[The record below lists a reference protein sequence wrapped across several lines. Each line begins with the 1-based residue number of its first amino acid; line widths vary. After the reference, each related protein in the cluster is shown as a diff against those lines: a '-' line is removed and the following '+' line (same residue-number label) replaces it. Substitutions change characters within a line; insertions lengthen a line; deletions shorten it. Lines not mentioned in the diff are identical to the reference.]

1 MRATVLTSV
10 LVAFLSIVN
19 VSASEPKTKI
29 YNNIETTENGCVK
42 EYTFI
47 NLETLSPEKKSVYEY
62 NADGLLVTKTE
73 YKWNSEGGWT
83 GFQKYEYEYNKNNK
97 LTYLTHTEWDN
108 ERNTWCESS
117 KQFAHLY
124 DTNGQL
130 LTIEEIQTV
139 NENYM
144 AQQ

>member
-1 MRATVLTSV
+1 MKATVLTTI

-29 YNNIETTENGCVK
+29 YNNIETTENGCIK

-62 NADGLLVTKTE
+62 NAEGLLLTKTE
-73 YKWNSEGGWT
+73 YKWKSEGGWA
-83 GFQKYEYEYNKNNK
+83 GFQKYEYEYNQNNK
-97 LTYLTHTEWDN
+97 LTYLTHTEWDSKL
-108 ERNTWCESS
+108 NTWSETS
-117 KQFAHLY
+117 KQLAHLY
-124 DTNGQL
+124 DENGQL
-130 LTIEEIQTV
+130 LTVKEIQIA
-139 NENYM
+139 NGHYM